1 MKFSLDRHRIDKISK
16 EEMVS
21 ELKRVAEFYDFRRF
35 SGREFDNVSTLCKRA
50 AVIKAFDS
58 WDIALEATGLNLKPH
73 RNKRKDTIPE
83 VELFREMERVWRLLG
98 HRPSKTE

>member
-35 SGREFDNVSTLCKRA
+35 SGREFDIVSTLCKRA
-50 AVIKAFDS
+50 AVIKAFVS
-58 WDIALEATGLNLKPH
+58 WKHCLRSNGSQPQAPQK
-73 RNKRKDTIPE
+73 
-83 VELFREMERVWRLLG
+83 
-98 HRPSKTE
+98 